1 MISTSSL
8 PVSVGE
14 VLTLKCSEGYEMGGD
29 NQVTCASDLT
39 LISGEEPQCGK
50 YYSLSVVK

>member
-8 PVSVGE
+8 PVPVGE
-14 VLTLKCSEGYEMGGD
+14 VLTLQCNEGYEMGGD

-39 LISGEEPQCGK
+39 LVYGEEPLCGK
-50 YYSLSVVK
+50 YEISF